1 MNKADIVDY
10 YKRMVADGNLVC
22 DSEYKLPPKVW
33 HDRYK
38 KIKEEVESIRIRL
51 NGKGTI
57 DEKTDKEFLEKL
69 ILAEHNGIARAKRG
83 RLGGVKASSEDSL
96 EIFKKL
102 ILEKNVI
109 ESLENLIKNSCGD
122 RGQHLLH
129 HMHPICGINQ
139 YLLVNRIIAACT
151 EKVSSSVNGRDFVKI
166 FKRFIKDNIISRDYQ
181 PTGDQSDIII
191 RWYDMNVHMMD
202 ELRIII
208 KKGIGKDPDPTYL
221 SMLAWYIWD
230 VILEKTE

>member
-33 HDRYK
+33 HDNYE
-38 KIKEEVESIRIRL
+38 KIKKEVERKRSD
-51 NGKGTI
+51 GTDKEI
-57 DEKTDKEFLEKL
+57 TKEFLEKL
-69 ILAEHNGIARAKRG
+69 IWEKHNGVAWVGPDGRIGGRG
-83 RLGGVKASSEDSL
+83 VT
-96 EIFKKL
+96 EIERENRFKKL

-109 ESLENLIKNSCGD
+109 GSLEELIKNPFGD
-122 RGQHLLH
+122 RGQNLLH

-166 FKRFIKDNIISRDYQ
+166 FKRFVENNIISGRYRQ
-181 PTGDQSDIII
+181 TGKQSDIVIK
-191 RWYDMNVHMMD
+191 WYDMNVHMMD

-208 KKGIGKDPDPTYL
+208 RDGIGAEPDPTYL

-230 VILEKTE
+230 VILGKPK

>member
-38 KIKEEVESIRIRL
+38 EIKEEVESIRIRL

-69 ILAEHNGIARAKRG
+69 ILAEHNGVSVVGLG
-83 RLGGVKASSEDSL
+83 RIGKDKFEVLISDSNFIKSL
-96 EIFKKL
+96 E
-102 ILEKNVI
+102 E
-109 ESLENLIKNSCGD
+109 LIKNPCGNTAAVLGPYLKKVH
-122 RGQHLLH
+122 GQ
-129 HMHPICGINQ
+129 NRF
-139 YLLVNRIIAACT
+139 LLVNRIIAACT
-151 EKVSSSVNGRDFVKI
+151 EKVSSSVYGGDFVKI